1 MLDEAIAIAV
11 QAHKGHLD
19 KQGKDYILH
28 PLNVLALLVDHP
40 LYRELDPMDRERVCC
55 IAILHDVV
63 EDTPVGIDI
72 IDKRLG
78 DAEVVTGVLAITK
91 HINEPLEEYWSRV
104 KAHPLARL
112 VKLCDIQHNSCD
124 ERKLPNEAENKR
136 LKQKYQRAYEF
147 LKY

>member
-1 MLDEAIAIAV
+1 VLDEAVSIAV

-28 PLNVLALLVDHP
+28 PLNVLAILVDHP
-40 LYRELDPMDRERVCC
+40 LYRELGGMDRERACC

-63 EDTPVGIDI
+63 EDTDVGIDTI
-72 IDKRLG
+72 ENRLG
-78 DAEVVTGVLAITK
+78 DREVVAGVLAITK
-91 HINEPLEEYWSRV
+91 SNNEPLEEYWSRV

-112 VKLCDIQHNSCD
+112 VKLCDIKHNSSD
-124 ERKLPNEAENKR
+124 ERKLPSEAENQR
-136 LKQKYQRAYEF
+136 LRKKYQRAYDF

>member
-1 MLDEAIAIAV
+1 MLDEAISIAV

-40 LYRELDPMDRERVCC
+40 LYHELDLMDRERACC

-63 EDTPVGIDI
+63 EDTTVGIDI

-78 DAEVVTGVLAITK
+78 DAEVVAGVLAITK
-91 HINEPLEEYWSRV
+91 HRNEPLEEYWARV

-112 VKLCDIQHNSCD
+112 VKLCDIKHNSCD
-124 ERKLPNEAENKR
+124 ERKLPSEAGNKR